1 MAETTWYVLD
11 ELDEF
16 IYFLKSE
23 MPQTLLIHM
32 LTTYKKGQQSY
43 GAEKF
48 TTLEEIKDYF
58 KMNYYEWGEN
68 SNPYRNG
75 GKRTYF
81 AGSYDIIENYI

>member
-1 MAETTWYVLD
+1 MQKKELQLYELVL
-11 ELDEF
+11 L
-16 IYFLKSE
+16 
-23 MPQTLLIHM
+23 M
-32 LTTYKKGQQSY
+32 
-43 GAEKF
+43 KF

-81 AGSYDIIENYI
+81 AGSYDIIKNYI